1 MSLQSIA
8 RAAFTAIKTIA
19 ASAVVP
25 VAYKTKTCNGLMD
38 TTTQGTA
45 LSMDGNK
52 GETSATVR
60 VDASELDTPAIGDTL
75 TINGK
80 ECFAGDVRMDSCGA
94 ILTIMYTQTRPNT
107 EAP

>member
-45 LSMDGNK
+45 EKHFDQ
-52 GETSATVR
+52 
-60 VDASELDTPAIGDTL
+60 L
-75 TINGK
+75 TN
-80 ECFAGDVRMDSCGA
+80 S
-94 ILTIMYTQTRPNT
+94 Q
-107 EAP
+107 